1 MPIALLFG
9 LVAALFSV
17 ARVEGFDDGYR
28 CREVAWPTVG
38 YDVTSARVEA
48 SSTTKPK
55 RPATLSI
62 TGVTQDTTELQGNV
76 GTTPLTKVSQT
87 DRTIWFIE
95 ETPGATIVMWTL
107 FKKDHRRPATLITT
121 KSYSLG
127 GAVNFTS
134 FYQCE

>member
-1 MPIALLFG
+1 LK
-9 LVAALFSV
+9 
-17 ARVEGFDDGYR
+17 GFDDGYR
-28 CREVAWPTVG
+28 CREVAYTTGG
-38 YDVTSARVEA
+38 YDINSARVEA
-48 SSTTKPK
+48 SATTKPK

-62 TGVTQDTTELQGNV
+62 KGVTQHTAELQGNA

-87 DRTIWFIE
+87 DRTIWFVE
-95 ETPGATIVMWTL
+95 ETPGATVVMWTL

-121 KSYSLG
+121 KSHSLS